1 MPGGIIISETFEED
15 NKMDSIKIQQEE
27 IVGENTEEAEKEESP
42 KVCRHNPIDPETLID
57 IIHFSSESWEDL
69 DEELHEQRDHAKLQ
83 NYYIDLA
90 TYNRKLELL
99 KMGYYDVFEPN
110 DETIFQD
117 RLAFSLETSI
127 SLRDQME
134 ERETAEEID
143 STIAET
149 AVQESTPET
158 GESGIL
164 NSITRF
170 FFPQVC
176 YQ

>member
-1 MPGGIIISETFEED
+1 
-15 NKMDSIKIQQEE
+15 MDSIKIQQEE
-27 IVGENTEEAEKEESP
+27 MAEDNTVEITEEAEKEESQ

-69 DEELHEQRDHAKLQ
+69 DEELHEQRDHVKLQ

-127 SLRDQME
+127 SLRDQ
-134 ERETAEEID
+134 REAAEEID